1 MKVLFVYAG
10 MHPAHEPFVEA
21 VKADVYP
28 AYHKDVNGF
37 VKFVEGLKMAREY
50 PDYDVYILEGGMPM
64 YLRKKLF
71 RKNGFVVGLLADE
84 TFINLVE
91 RQPHYSTA
99 ETLIHRISAKVL
111 DAAIAVSPFVKE
123 YAEKIID
130 VPIEVVRPA
139 IPKDSYEKLGKVKPN
154 LESNVIVSVGQPRF
168 SIGMDVLVEQFR
180 IAKKQIP
187 DLELWIVGKGHP
199 KEYERV
205 EGVKVLGYVEDLSE
219 VFEEASLFVHA
230 GRCSAYPVATLEA
243 MRAGLPVVVST
254 MTGTKE
260 IVERV
265 EEQVKREFGLNYDGN
280 KFIQPLNRIFE
291 GIVEYFKLDSEVRR
305 IMSELYKKESEEF
318 EPGKRGREFKEKFKK
333 LLANFNKEVP

>member
-1 MKVLFVYAG
+1 MNVLFIYAG
-10 MHPAHEPFVEA
+10 MHPAHKPFVEA
-21 VKADVYP
+21 IGADLYP
-28 AYHKDVNGF
+28 AYRSNVNGF
-37 VKFVEGLKMAREY
+37 RRFVEAFKMAKMY
-50 PDYDVYILEGGMPM
+50 PDYDIYLLEGGMPMFPM

-265 EEQVKREFGLNYDGN
+265 EEQVKRDFGLNYNGGFGT
-280 KFIQPLNRIFE
+280 KFL
-291 GIVEYFKLDSEVRR
+291 
-305 IMSELYKKESEEF
+305 
-318 EPGKRGREFKEKFKK
+318 
-333 LLANFNKEVP
+333 

>member
-50 PDYDVYILEGGMPM
+50 PDYDVYILEGGMPMFPM

-187 DLELWIVGKGHP
+187 ELELWIVGKGHP

-318 EPGKRGREFKEKFKK
+318 EPGKRGREFKEKFEELVKI
-333 LLANFNKEVP
+333 